1 MNKYIVN
8 EKCISCK
15 ACVRVA
21 ENNFRLDDKAIV
33 FNQPQNE
40 EELENCE
47 TALRICP
54 TNAIEVIKNDVIL
67 GEDKVRA
74 TLEKYPSLKN
84 KLIELSPKFK
94 TFENPVMWNTVA
106 RFATFIDSAKM
117 TGVSLCEI
125 LHTINKELGNEIE
138 LENEFPNCIK
148 ETRQFELTKSV
159 DISWKEPKIIYN
171 INDNSSQ
178 EIEELVYKIKE
189 LEEDNSIVFESNSLI
204 NPIIN
209 IIDDMNLTYNMLR
222 INPQK
227 VRISIYKKKS
237 EDWKVIKDTFKQLDV
252 RKMKSD
258 PFDIIMKKAY
268 STNEGSGFILI
279 QTFVPNPMLNMLTE
293 MGYEYIIEEKDSNEV
308 WVYLHKIETNDTIK
322 NSDNKPSIVIQ
333 SATPVGYPIIMRL
346 LQSKK
351 IRNAVSIKE
360 LKVWDETEKHLAW
373 IANGKADISFSS
385 VITASKLKTND
396 VIMPIVFVWDNFSI
410 LTRDYRAT
418 TLNDVKGK
426 QISIPLFEDAPPA
439 KITKYLI
446 EAQGHDINDFN
457 FVYGNPFGRPK
468 EIMEDFISGKADT
481 VLLREPEAS
490 FALKGALDKGVQCSE
505 LDYGKIF
512 NNIIKDFGLFPN
524 AGVVI
529 KGEFARNHPEIVKIL
544 NEEIK
549 EAIEWVNEN
558 KREAAKLSFDMMRQD
573 ILSVESFLDRVTF
586 KYLTGDE
593 LVKKVKDF
601 YQALIDNNILNT
613 EVDDDLLNMFR

>member
-21 ENNFRLDDKAIV
+21 ENNFKLEDKAVV

-40 EELENCE
+40 EELKNCE
-47 TALRICP
+47 TALNICP
-54 TNAIEVIKNDVIL
+54 TNAIEIIKNDLIL

-74 TLEKYPSLKN
+74 TLEKYPTLKN

-94 TFENPVMWNTVA
+94 TFENPVMWNTIA

-125 LHTINKELGNEIE
+125 LHIINKELGNEIE

-159 DISWKEPKIIYN
+159 EISWEEPKIIYN
-171 INDNSSQ
+171 INDNNSQ
-178 EIEELVYKIKE
+178 EIQELVYKIKE
-189 LEEDNSIVFESNSLI
+189 LKEDNSIVFESNSLI
-204 NPIIN
+204 HPIID

-237 EDWKVIKDTFKQLDV
+237 EDWKIIKDTFKQLDV

-268 STNEGSGFILI
+268 STNEGDGFILI
-279 QTFVPNPMLNMLTE
+279 QTFVPDPMLNMLTE
-293 MGYEYIIEEKDSNEV
+293 MGYEYVIEEKDSDEV
-308 WVYLHKIETNDTIK
+308 WVYLHKIKTTQTKNI
-322 NSDNKPSIVIQ
+322 NSDKPSIVIQ

-373 IANGKADISFSS
+373 IADGKADISFSS
-385 VITASKLKTND
+385 VITASKLKNND

-410 LTRDYRAT
+410 LTRDYSAT

-439 KITKYLI
+439 KITKFLI
-446 EAQGHDINDFN
+446 EAQGHNINDFN

-468 EIMEDFISGKADT
+468 EIMADFISGKADT

-490 FALKGALDKGVQCSE
+490 FALKGALDKGIQCSE
-505 LDYGKIF
+505 LDYGEVF
-512 NNIIKDFGLFPN
+512 NDIIEDFGLFPN

-549 EAIEWVNEN
+549 EAIKWVNEN
-558 KREAAKLSFDMMRQD
+558 RHAAAKLSFDMMRQD

-586 KYLTGDE
+586 KYLAGDQ
-593 LVKKVKDF
+593 LVEKIKDF
-601 YQALIDNNILNT
+601 YQALIDNKILNT
-613 EVDDDLLNMFR
+613 KVDDDLLNMFR